1 MFRKY
6 SAEHIGKTAV
16 DATRDYLRMDA
27 PTSDRAMPAPA
38 EGRIVQV
45 AILGRLLFRK
55 VALSGRSPV
64 STFLI
69 WQVPDLVVLQLGAL
83 CYGAATGV
91 ETALTKREVTT
102 SFITFM
108 RPRTLPLPVALLT
121 DRLTPRLL
129 RFRFFTQ
136 K

>member
-1 MFRKY
+1 M
-6 SAEHIGKTAV
+6 
-16 DATRDYLRMDA
+16 L
-27 PTSDRAMPAPA
+27 
-38 EGRIVQV
+38 
-45 AILGRLLFRK
+45 
-55 VALSGRSPV
+55 GRSPV

-121 DRLTPRLL
+121 DKLTPRLL
-129 RFRFFTQ
+129 RFLFFNQ